1 MFASIIGVRA
11 NATAMPV
18 INSTRCVFIAATTSG
33 KNGSCDVSA
42 VMIPL

>member
-1 MFASIIGVRA
+1 MLASVIGERA

-18 INSTRCVFIAATTSG
+18 PSSTCSVAPAASSSG

-42 VMIPL
+42 VQTAS